1 MSATASKPQD
11 ASCAL
16 SLVARLGRARL
27 VAVVTVENVHDAAP
41 LATSLTAG
49 GIVAVELALRTP
61 AALAALRAF
70 RSAAPGVLLGAGTVL
85 LPEQADA
92 ARAAGAD
99 FALAPGFDGATARH
113 CSAIGLPFVPGV
125 ATASDIQAALRE
137 GFRLLKWFPAEP
149 LGGARGLRAL
159 AAPFA
164 HLGVRYLPLGG
175 IDEAKAPAYLAEAAV
190 AAVGG
195 SWIAPSDL
203 IRRREWETIRSR
215 AAAAVALAGG
225 TFPSI

>member
-1 MSATASKPQD
+1 MSATASPPGD
-11 ASCAL
+11 ATPRA
-16 SLVARLGRARL
+16 SLVLRLGRARV
-27 VAVVTVENVHDAAP
+27 VAVVTVDDVASAAP
-41 LATSLTAG
+41 LAASLTAG
-49 GIVAVELALRTP
+49 GISVVELALRTP
-61 AALAALRAF
+61 AALAALREF
-70 RSAAPGVLLGAGTVL
+70 RAAAPGVLLGAGTVL

-99 FALAPGFDGATARH
+99 FALAPGFDVATARH
-113 CSAIGLPFVPGV
+113 CGAIGLPFVPGA

-149 LGGARGLRAL
+149 LGGPRGLRAL

-175 IDEAKAPAYLAEAAV
+175 INEAKAPAYLAEPV
-190 AAVGG
+190 VVAVGG
-195 SWIAPSDL
+195 SWIAPAEL
-203 IRRREWETIRSR
+203 IRAREWETIRSR

-225 TFPSI
+225 AAA

>member
-1 MSATASKPQD
+1 VSATVSQLPGARD
-11 ASCAL
+11 E
-16 SLVARLGRARL
+16 SLLLAQLRRARI
-27 VAVVTVENVHDAAP
+27 VAVVTVDDVADAAP
-41 LATSLTAG
+41 LAGSLTAG
-49 GIVAVELALRTP
+49 GITAVELALRTP
-61 AALAALRAF
+61 AALAALREF
-70 RSAAPGVLLGAGTVL
+70 RTAAPGVLLGAGTVL

-99 FALAPGFDGATARH
+99 FALAPGLDVATARH
-113 CSAIGLPFVPGV
+113 CGAVGLPFVPGV

-164 HLGVRYLPLGG
+164 HFGVRYLPLGG
-175 IDEAKAPAYLAEAAV
+175 IDEAKALAYLADPMV

-195 SWIAPSDL
+195 SWIAPSEM
-203 IRRREWETIRSR
+203 IRAREWDAIRSR

-225 TFPSI
+225 TFPAI

>member
-1 MSATASKPQD
+1 MTTPSSSAPERVSAPALGERLAS
-11 ASCAL
+11 
-16 SLVARLGRARL
+16 ARI
-27 VAVVTVENVHDAAP
+27 VAVVTLDAAADAAP
-41 LATSLTAG
+41 LAEALTAG
-49 GIVAVELALRTP
+49 GLRAVELALRTP
-61 AALAALRAF
+61 AALAALRAM
-70 RSAAPGVLLGAGTVL
+70 RVAAPGLLLGAGTVL
-85 LPEQADA
+85 SPEQAGA
-92 ARAAGAD
+92 AQAAGAD
-99 FALAPGFDGATARH
+99 FALAPGFDVLTARH
-113 CSAIGLPFVPGV
+113 CGAIGLPFVPGV

-149 LGGARGLRAL
+149 LGGTRGLRAL

-175 IDEAKAPAYLAEAAV
+175 IDEAKAPAYLAEPAV

-195 SWIAPSDL
+195 SWIAPADL

>member
-1 MSATASKPQD
+1 VSATV
-11 ASCAL
+11 
-16 SLVARLGRARL
+16 SLLPGARDESLLLAQLRRARV
-27 VAVVTVENVHDAAP
+27 VAVVTVENVDDASS
-41 LATSLTAG
+41 LAASLTAG

-61 AALAALRAF
+61 AALAALREF
-70 RSAAPGVLLGAGTVL
+70 RAAAPGVLLGAGTVL
-85 LPEQADA
+85 LPEQANA

-99 FALAPGFDGATARH
+99 FALAPGFDLATARH

-175 IDEAKAPAYLAEAAV
+175 IDEAKAPAYLAEPAV

-195 SWIAPSDL
+195 SWIAPADL

-215 AAAAVALAGG
+215 AAAAVALAAG

>member
-1 MSATASKPQD
+1 MSGSATPPGD
-11 ASCAL
+11 ATPRAAL
-16 SLVARLGRARL
+16 TAQLGRARI
-27 VAVVTVENVHDAAP
+27 VAVVTVDDVAAAAP
-41 LATSLTAG
+41 LAASLLAG
-49 GIVAVELALRTP
+49 GITAVELALRTP
-61 AALAALRAF
+61 AALAALREF
-70 RSAAPGVLLGAGTVL
+70 RAAAPGALLGAGTVL

-99 FALAPGFDGATARH
+99 FALAPGFDAVTARH
-113 CSAIGLPFVPGV
+113 CGAIGLPFVPGV

-175 IDEAKAPAYLAEAAV
+175 IDEVKAPAYLAEPAV

-195 SWIAPSDL
+195 SWIAPQDL
-203 IRRREWETIRSR
+203 IRRREWETIRRR

-225 TFPSI
+225 GFPSK

>member
-1 MSATASKPQD
+1 VSATV
-11 ASCAL
+11 
-16 SLVARLGRARL
+16 SLLPGARDESLLLAKLRRARI
-27 VAVVTVENVHDAAP
+27 VAVVTVDDVADAAP
-41 LATSLTAG
+41 LAGSLTAG
-49 GIVAVELALRTP
+49 GITAVELALRTP
-61 AALAALRAF
+61 AALAALREF
-70 RSAAPGVLLGAGTVL
+70 RTAAPGVLLGAGTVL

-99 FALAPGFDGATARH
+99 FALAPGLDVATARH
-113 CSAIGLPFVPGV
+113 CGAVGLPFVPGV

-159 AAPFA
+159 AAP
-164 HLGVRYLPLGG
+164 
-175 IDEAKAPAYLAEAAV
+175 YLADPTV

-195 SWIAPSDL
+195 SWIAPSEM
-203 IRRREWETIRSR
+203 IRAREWDAIRSR

-225 TFPSI
+225 TFPAI

>member
-1 MSATASKPQD
+1 MSATV
-11 ASCAL
+11 
-16 SLVARLGRARL
+16 SLLPGARDESLLLAQLRRARV
-27 VAVVTVENVHDAAP
+27 VAVVTVDVLADAAP
-41 LATSLTAG
+41 LARSLTAG
-49 GIVAVELALRTP
+49 GITAVELALRTP
-61 AALAALRAF
+61 AALAALREF
-70 RSAAPGVLLGAGTVL
+70 RTAAPGVLLGAGTVL

-92 ARAAGAD
+92 ASAAGAD
-99 FALAPGFDGATARH
+99 FALAPGFDLATARH
-113 CSAIGLPFVPGV
+113 CGVIGLPFVPGV

-149 LGGARGLRAL
+149 LGGTRGLRAL

-175 IDEAKAPAYLAEAAV
+175 IDEAKATAYLAEPAV

-195 SWIAPSDL
+195 SWIAPADL

-215 AAAAVALAGG
+215 AAAVVALAGA

>member
-1 MSATASKPQD
+1 MSATVSPLPGERNE
-11 ASCAL
+11 S
-16 SLVARLGRARL
+16 SLLAQLRRARV
-27 VAVVTVENVHDAAP
+27 VAVVTVENVDDASS
-41 LATSLTAG
+41 LAASLTAG

-61 AALAALRAF
+61 AALAALREF
-70 RSAAPGVLLGAGTVL
+70 RAAAPGVLLGAGTVL
-85 LPEQADA
+85 LPEQANA

-99 FALAPGFDGATARH
+99 FALAPGFDLATARH
-113 CSAIGLPFVPGV
+113 CGVIGLPFVPGV

-149 LGGARGLRAL
+149 LGGTRGLRAL

-175 IDEAKAPAYLAEAAV
+175 IDEAKATAYLAEPAV

-195 SWIAPSDL
+195 SWIAPADL

-215 AAAAVALAGG
+215 AAAVVALAGA

>member
-1 MSATASKPQD
+1 MSGSASPPGDATTRA
-11 ASCAL
+11 
-16 SLVARLGRARL
+16 SLVVQLSRARI
-27 VAVVTVENVHDAAP
+27 VAVVTVDAAASAAP
-41 LATSLTAG
+41 LAANLTAG
-49 GIVAVELALRTP
+49 GITAVELALRTP
-61 AALAALRAF
+61 AALAALREF
-70 RSAAPGVLLGAGTVL
+70 RAAAPGVLLGAGTVL

-99 FALAPGFDGATARH
+99 FALAPGFDVATARH
-113 CSAIGLPFVPGV
+113 CGAIGLPFVPGV

-175 IDEAKAPAYLAEAAV
+175 IDEAKAPAYLAEPAV

-195 SWIAPSDL
+195 SWIAPAEL
-203 IRRREWETIRSR
+203 IRAREWETIRGR

-225 TFPSI
+225 AVASA

>member
-1 MSATASKPQD
+1 MSATASPPGD
-11 ASCAL
+11 AAPRE
-16 SLVARLGRARL
+16 SLVVQLGRARV
-27 VAVVTVENVHDAAP
+27 VAVVTVDDVASVAP
-41 LATSLTAG
+41 LAASLTAG
-49 GIVAVELALRTP
+49 GISVVELALRTP
-61 AALAALRAF
+61 PALREF
-70 RSAAPGVLLGAGTVL
+70 RAAAPRVLLGAGTVL

-99 FALAPGFDGATARH
+99 FALAPGFDAATARH
-113 CSAIGLPFVPGV
+113 CEAIGLPLVPGV

-175 IDEAKAPAYLAEAAV
+175 IDEVKAPAYLTEPAV

-195 SWIAPSDL
+195 SWIAPTEL
-203 IRRREWETIRSR
+203 IRRREWEAIRGR

-225 TFPSI
+225 AAA

>member
-1 MSATASKPQD
+1 VSAPLAAGPVL
-11 ASCAL
+11 A
-16 SLVARLGRARL
+16 ARLAQARI
-27 VAVVTVENVHDAAP
+27 VAVVTVDDAASAAP
-41 LATSLTAG
+41 LAASLTAG
-49 GIVAVELALRTP
+49 GIAAVELALRTP
-61 AALAALRAF
+61 AALAALQAF
-70 RSAAPGVLLGAGTVL
+70 RAAAPEVLLGAGTVL

-92 ARAAGAD
+92 AQAAGAD
-99 FALAPGFDGATARH
+99 FALAPGLDVATARH
-113 CSAIGLPFVPGV
+113 CGAIGLPFVPGV

-175 IDEAKAPAYLAEAAV
+175 IDEAKATAYLAEPAV

-195 SWIAPSDL
+195 SWIAPAEL
-203 IRRREWETIRSR
+203 IRARAWDAIRSR
-215 AAAAVALAGG
+215 AAAAVAIGRAG
-225 TFPSI
+225 TASK

>member
-1 MSATASKPQD
+1 MTHSLASRPAALEASALA
-11 ASCAL
+11 
-16 SLVARLGRARL
+16 ARLGRARI
-27 VAVVTVENVHDAAP
+27 VAVVTVDDVASAAP
-41 LATSLTAG
+41 LAASLTAG
-49 GIVAVELALRTP
+49 GITAVELALRTP
-61 AALAALRAF
+61 AALAALREF
-70 RSAAPGVLLGAGTVL
+70 RASAPGVLLGAGTVL
-85 LPEQADA
+85 LPEQADG

-99 FALAPGFDGATARH
+99 FALAPGFDVATARH
-113 CSAIGLPFVPGV
+113 CGAIGLPFVPGV

-149 LGGARGLRAL
+149 LGGPRGLRAL
-159 AAPFA
+159 AAPFS

-175 IDEAKAPAYLAEAAV
+175 IDEAKAPAYLAEPAV

-195 SWIAPSDL
+195 SWIAPAEL
-203 IRRREWETIRSR
+203 IRAREWDAIQSR

>member
-1 MSATASKPQD
+1 
-11 ASCAL
+11 
-16 SLVARLGRARL
+16 VAQARI
-27 VAVVTVENVHDAAP
+27 VAVVTVENVDDAAP
-41 LATSLTAG
+41 LAASLTAG
-49 GIVAVELALRTP
+49 GVVAVELALRTP

-70 RSAAPGVLLGAGTVL
+70 RASAPGVLLGAGTVL

-99 FALAPGFDGATARH
+99 FALAPGFDLATARH
-113 CSAIGLPFVPGV
+113 CGAIGLPFVPGV
-125 ATASDIQAALRE
+125 ATASEIQAALRE

-175 IDEAKAPAYLAEAAV
+175 IDEAKAPAYLAEPAV

-195 SWIAPSDL
+195 SWIAPADL